1 MPKPIQ
7 IKRVFAKKT
16 EGLVGQGV
24 WNKID
29 LEREKRR
36 ETVSF
41 EISKA
46 SGKMKRLLK
55 EIGVMILK
63 AKKEENEETKKKYI
77 PKINKLIGTLKK
89 EQVNINKWVGE
100 FDNTIYTDNYF
111 REIEIHNLE
120 PDSTGGG
127 SVKSYDD
134 VD

>member
-1 MPKPIQ
+1 MPYPVK
-7 IKRVFAKKT
+7 IKRFFAPKSK
-16 EGLVGQGV
+16 ELYEKGI
-24 WNKID
+24 WNKGD
-29 LEREKRR
+29 LEREQTR
-36 ETVSF
+36 EAVAF

-63 AKKEENEETKKKYI
+63 AKKEETKKKYI

-89 EQVNINKWVGE
+89 EQENINHWLE
-100 FDNTIYTDNYF
+100 QFDNTMYMDNYF
-111 REIEIHNLE
+111 REIEIQDLE